1 MVDAEDAIERGISEL
16 ENNAISR
23 RQRLMQMRAKYATN
37 NNQQGEED
45 DNDEEDESD
54 NDQQE
59 YEEPPEG
66 MLLLRSYKSA
76 EASFPHLGS
85 ATNKEEI
92 NTLEMK
98 VTDQL
103 IASKNIKV
111 GDSLDLKTLAPR
123 KVDWDLRRGISD
135 KLEKLDRRTQKAVT
149 QLIRN
154 RMNEEGKGEESEML
168 AAAVGIIGE

>member
-1 MVDAEDAIERGISEL
+1 MQIEIFR
-16 ENNAISR
+16 
-23 RQRLMQMRAKYATN
+23 
-37 NNQQGEED
+37 
-45 DNDEEDESD
+45 
-54 NDQQE
+54 
-59 YEEPPEG
+59 
-66 MLLLRSYKSA
+66 
-76 EASFPHLGS
+76 
-85 ATNKEEI
+85 EEI

-149 QLIRN
+149 QLISIL
-154 RMNEEGKGEESEML
+154 E
-168 AAAVGIIGE
+168 

>member
-59 YEEPPEG
+59 YEEPPE
-66 MLLLRSYKSA
+66 Y
-76 EASFPHLGS
+76 
-85 ATNKEEI
+85 
-92 NTLEMK
+92 
-98 VTDQL
+98 
-103 IASKNIKV
+103 
-111 GDSLDLKTLAPR
+111 
-123 KVDWDLRRGISD
+123 VDH
-135 KLEKLDRRTQKAVT
+135 
-149 QLIRN
+149 N
-154 RMNEEGKGEESEML
+154 F
-168 AAAVGIIGE
+168 